1 MNCDL
6 TEAPNVLARAD
17 AASKGTDMELACS
30 LGRWEREDALETLS
44 GDAAGRASPPR
55 WAERQDR
62 ARHPEKRG
70 GANMGEMFSGNPVG
84 VNIPLTIRL
93 NVFICGCCPGPGHP
107 YLSTPREE
115 ALLVRLC
122 RVGKQ
127 HPLLSAEGNPDLPV
141 RKGDIKFQ
149 GKVIFPL

>member
-1 MNCDL
+1 ML
-6 TEAPNVLARAD
+6 WRP
-17 AASKGTDMELACS
+17 S
-30 LGRWEREDALETLS
+30 LGMLLEEHPLP
-44 GDAAGRASPPR
+44 AGLRGRTGPGT
-55 WAERQDR
+55 QK
-62 ARHPEKRG
+62 KRG

-84 VNIPLTIRL
+84 VTIPLTIRL

-141 RKGDIKFQ
+141 RKGDIRFQ